1 MKARDVMSRPVVSVQ
16 SETTVA
22 DAITI
27 LTQKGFGAV
36 PVVDDLGRV
45 IGIFSESDAL
55 RASTGPPADR
65 VNHRAQ
71 PVSVTMTT
79 PVEVIGPN
87 ADVATVAEQMLSG
100 RLRCV
105 PVVESG
111 ILIGVVA
118 RRDLLRTMVRDDDV
132 VAANVR
138 ALLDDY
144 AGSRR
149 RWTVKITDGAVVI
162 GGEFADQ
169 AERAVVTALA
179 RTIAGVTTVEV
190 RPTTGVSL
198 GWGD

>member
-1 MKARDVMSRPVVSVQ
+1 MSRPVVSVQ
-16 SETTVA
+16 LETTVA

-36 PVVDDLGRV
+36 PVVDDLSRV

-55 RASTGPPADR
+55 RASTGAQADR
-65 VNHRAQ
+65 VSHRSQ
-71 PVSVTMTT
+71 PVSATMTT

-87 ADVATVAEQMLSG
+87 ADVVTVAEQMLSG

-105 PVVESG
+105 PVVENG

-132 VAANVR
+132 IAANVR
-138 ALLDDY
+138 SLLDDY

-149 RWTVKITDGAVVI
+149 RWTVEITNGAVMV

-169 AERAVVTALA
+169 AERAVVAALA
-179 RTIAGVTTVEV
+179 RTIAGVATVEI
-190 RPTTGVSL
+190 RPTTRVSP
-198 GWGD
+198 GWGN

>member
-1 MKARDVMSRPVVSVQ
+1 VKARDVMSRPVVSVQ
-16 SETTVA
+16 PETTVA

-45 IGIFSESDAL
+45 VGIFSESDAL
-55 RASTGPPADR
+55 RATAGSLADR
-65 VNHRAQ
+65 ASYRAQ
-71 PVSVTMTT
+71 PVSVAMTT
-79 PVEVIGPN
+79 PVEVISPH
-87 ADVATVAEQMLSG
+87 ADVVAVAEHMLDG

-111 ILIGVVA
+111 LLIGVVA

-132 VAANVR
+132 IAANVR

-149 RWTVKITDGAVVI
+149 RWTVEVTAGAVVI
-162 GGEFADQ
+162 SGEFADQ
-169 AERAVVTALA
+169 AERSVIAALA
-179 RTIAGVTTVEV
+179 RTTAGVVTVEV

-198 GWGD
+198 GWDD